1 MTGSRTS
8 SADLDPR
15 RRKILFRCWH
25 RGMREMDLL
34 LGGFADV
41 ELVLLSDGEMD
52 DLEEL
57 MEAPDRDIFRWLT
70 GEAATPAEYATPV
83 FDRLRAFHR
92 HDGPV
97 HV

>member
-25 RGMREMDLL
+25 RGTREMDLL

-41 ELVLLSDGEMD
+41 ELVRLNDTEMD

-70 GEAATPAEYATPV
+70 GEAATPAAYATPV
-83 FDRLRAFHR
+83 FGRLKAFHR

>member
-41 ELVLLSDGEMD
+41 ELVRLNDTEMD

-70 GEAATPAEYATPV
+70 GEAATPPEYATPV
-83 FDRLRAFHR
+83 FDRLRVFHR

>member
-1 MTGSRTS
+1 MTGSRIS

-25 RGMREMDLL
+25 RGTREMDLL
-34 LGGFADV
+34 LGGFADM
-41 ELVLLSDGEMD
+41 ELVHLGDGEMD

-70 GEAATPAEYATPV
+70 GEATTPAEYATPV
-83 FDRLRAFHR
+83 FARLRAFHR